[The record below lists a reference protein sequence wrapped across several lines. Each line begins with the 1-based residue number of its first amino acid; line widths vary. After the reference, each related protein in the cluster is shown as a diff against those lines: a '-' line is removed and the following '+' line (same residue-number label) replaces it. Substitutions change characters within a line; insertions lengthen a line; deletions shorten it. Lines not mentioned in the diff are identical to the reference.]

1 MPVDDLT
8 RVAIVENEPAA
19 ELAVSLLETEG
30 IWAMWRKTDIASAAW
45 GLSPAGGVGG
55 PIEILVLAKDVP
67 RAQELLADSD

>member
-1 MPVDDLT
+1 MPLDALT

-30 IWAMWRKTDIASAAW
+30 IWAMWRKTDIASATW
-45 GLSPAGGVGG
+45 GLSLAVGG
-55 PIEILVLAKDVP
+55 PVEILVLAEDVP